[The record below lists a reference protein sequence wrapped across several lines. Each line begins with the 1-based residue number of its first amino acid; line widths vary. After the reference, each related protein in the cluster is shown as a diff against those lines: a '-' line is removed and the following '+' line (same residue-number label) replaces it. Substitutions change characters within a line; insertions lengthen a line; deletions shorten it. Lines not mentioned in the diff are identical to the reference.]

1 MSFWSRYNRPSR
13 KDAEEL
19 IGDRRKG
26 FTVIASGLANYAC
39 NLAVARGC
47 REEGKL
53 DSAEIYDYSV
63 KLCFDRLPPDVQAEI
78 RRSQR

>member
-1 MSFWSRYNRPSR
+1 MSFWSRYSRPRR

-26 FTVIASGLANYAC
+26 FTTLSGDIAAYAC
-39 NLAVARGC
+39 NLAVAKGC

-63 KLCFDRLPPDVQAEI
+63 KLSFDRLPPDIQAEI
-78 RRSQR
+78 QRSQQ